1 MKCALISVAKKRAHK
16 HCSRRFSNIILW
28 ASDFF
33 SLGRVLSK
41 RDSRLDFHLR
51 KLTLGTSMGN
61 ELAVDED

>member
-1 MKCALISVAKKRAHK
+1 MKCALIRSVAKKAHK
-16 HCSRRFSNIILW
+16 HYSRRFSNVVLW

-51 KLTLGTSMGN
+51 RLTLGTSMGN
-61 ELAVDED
+61 ELGVDEN